1 MMETILILIFDHN
14 QALNTGTFDPNQ
26 ALNTGTFDPNQ
37 ALNTFNRNQAAL
49 NT

>member
-1 MMETILILIFDHN
+1 MMETILILIFDRN
-14 QALNTGTFDPNQ
+14 QALNTGTFDR
-26 ALNTGTFDPNQ
+26 NQ

>member
-1 MMETILILIFDHN
+1 MMEIILILIFDRN
-14 QALNTGTFDPNQ
+14 QALNTGTFDR
-26 ALNTGTFDPNQ
+26 NQ

>member
-1 MMETILILIFDHN
+1 LILIFDRN
-14 QALNTGTFDPNQ
+14 QALNTGTFDR
-26 ALNTGTFDPNQ
+26 NQ